1 MGVTGTA
8 GVAVS
13 LNCEAERRI
22 MPDGTASRMEERIM
36 ELTRRNTLVAMAGLG
51 AGLILPCRPAMAA
64 DDPWADLRTD
74 IFGDRALLENTG
86 VIALEAPYRAED
98 AALVPMTMTIDT
110 TKLGGASVKA
120 ITLVIDENPAPLA
133 AVFRLGE
140 TAGITRIST
149 RVRVNAYTKVHAV
162 AETSDGKLH
171 VVEKFVK
178 ASGGCS
184 APAGKDPAEAL
195 ASLGKMKLKQFT
207 AASGKREAQLM
218 LRHPNN
224 SGFQMD
230 QVTRL
235 YVPARFIRDLTVRQG
250 GDVLLKVEGGIS
262 LSEDPNIRF
271 DYLPN
276 GAATFSVE
284 AIDTDNAAFKA
295 EFPVDANPASPS

>member
-1 MGVTGTA
+1 M
-8 GVAVS
+8 
-13 LNCEAERRI
+13 I
-22 MPDGTASRMEERIM
+22 F
-36 ELTRRNTLVAMAGLG
+36 TRRGAMTVIAAAPL
-51 AGLILPCRPAMAA
+51 ALSLRSARAA
-64 DDPWADLRTD
+64 DDTWAELKPD
-74 IFGDRALLENTG
+74 IFGDRPLIENTG

-98 AALVPMTMTIDT
+98 AALVPMTLSIDT
-110 TKLGGASVKA
+110 AKLNGAKVKA

-140 TAGITRIST
+140 TSGVTKIST

-195 ASLGKMKLKQFT
+195 ANLGKMKLRQFA

-235 YVPARFIRDLTVRQG
+235 YVPARFVRDLTVRQG
-250 GDVLLKVEGGIS
+250 DDLLLKVEGGIS

-276 GAATFSVE
+276 GSATFTVE
-284 AIDTDNAAFKA
+284 AIDTDDAAFSA
-295 EFPVDANPASPS
+295 QFPVDANPASPS

>member
-1 MGVTGTA
+1 MFGRNALQGA
-8 GVAVS
+8 KEQPILSPGA
-13 LNCEAERRI
+13 AFW
-22 MPDGTASRMEERIM
+22 DEERIFM
-36 ELTRRNTLVAMAGLG
+36 TMTRRNAMTIIAAAPL
-51 AGLILPCRPAMAA
+51 ALSPRSVRAA
-64 DDPWADLRTD
+64 DDAWAELKPD
-74 IFGDRALLENTG
+74 IFGDRPLLEGTG
-86 VIALEAPYRAED
+86 VLSLEAPYRAED
-98 AALVPMTMTIDT
+98 AALVPMTLAIDT
-110 TKLGGASVKA
+110 AKLNGAKVKA
-120 ITLVIDENPAPLA
+120 ISLVIDENPAPLA

-140 TAGITRIST
+140 TSGITKIAT
-149 RVRVNAYTKVHAV
+149 RVRVNAYTNVHAV
-162 AETSDGKLH
+162 AELSDGTLH

-195 ASLGKMKLKQFT
+195 ASMGKMKLRQFA
-207 AASGKREAQLM
+207 AASGKREVQLM

-235 YVPARFIRDLTVRQG
+235 YVPARFIRDLTISQG
-250 GDVLLKVEGGIS
+250 GDMLLRVEGGIS
-262 LSEDPNIRF
+262 ISEDPNIRF

-276 GAATFSVE
+276 GSATFTVE

>member
-1 MGVTGTA
+1 M
-8 GVAVS
+8 S
-13 LNCEAERRI
+13 
-22 MPDGTASRMEERIM
+22 
-36 ELTRRNTLVAMAGLG
+36 LTRRRALAAIAAIPVGLT
-51 AGLILPCRPAMAA
+51 APAARAA
-64 DDPWADLRTD
+64 EDTWSELKPD
-74 IFGDRALLENTG
+74 IFGERPLIENSG

-98 AALVPMTMTIDT
+98 AALVPMTITIDT
-110 TKLGGASVKA
+110 ARLGGASVKA

-133 AVFRLGE
+133 AVFRLGD
-140 TAGITRIST
+140 ASGVTRIST

-195 ASLGKMKLKQFT
+195 ANLGKMKLRQFA

-230 QVTRL
+230 QITRL
-235 YVPARFIRDLTVRQG
+235 YVPARFVRDLTVRQG
-250 GDVLLKVEGGIS
+250 DDLLLKIEGGIS

-284 AIDTDNAAFKA
+284 AVDTDNAAFKA
-295 EFPVDANPASPS
+295 QFPVDANPASPS